1 MATLRTLRGASATRG
16 VTSVAALLALA
27 ACAGG
32 EPGVDAS
39 PRKRFFTTSAI
50 YDGHGV
56 GGLAGADAKCNLAA
70 LAGDLGGTWVAWLS
84 DSTTDAIDRIPD
96 VGPWFLVNG
105 YTAVFAGKAQLAGN
119 PLAYLPIDEMGDR
132 MSQTEGQGRFV
143 WTGTVAGGTRG
154 ATCAD
159 WTDATI
165 GETGTAGDLLYTD
178 GRWTD
183 GEQPAQE
190 SCNLLHHLYCFEQ

>member
-1 MATLRTLRGASATRG
+1 MASPRRFSGPSATRA
-16 VTSVAALLALA
+16 VVSMAALA
-27 ACAGG
+27 AVAACGG
-32 EPGVDAS
+32 GDGGVDA
-39 PRKRFFTTSAI
+39 PPGKRFFTTSAI
-50 YDGHGV
+50 YDGQGV

-70 LAGDLGGTWVAWLS
+70 LSGDLGGTWVAWLS

-96 VGPWFLVNG
+96 VGPWYLVNG
-105 YTAVFAGKAQLAGN
+105 YTLVFAAKSQLVGH
-119 PLAYLPIDEMGDR
+119 PLAHLPVDELGDVL
-132 MSQTEGQGRFV
+132 SQEEGQGRFV

-154 ATCAD
+154 ASCAD

-165 GETGTAGDLLYTD
+165 GETGAAGDLSFID
-178 GRWTD
+178 ERWTD